1 MTNSSERR
9 RHLRIHDRLVVLLKD
24 RATGKIHRTL
34 TEDLSSG
41 GLRLVTS
48 EPLEPGIA
56 LDGELKL
63 PDRDQAIPF
72 AGTVVWSR
80 VLTGQPRKSYEP
92 PLREIGL
99 SFVRLAAGD
108 QALIDRYARMNA
120 LPEGPPR
127 A

>member
-1 MTNSSERR
+1 MADSSEHRR
-9 RHLRIHDRLVVLLKD
+9 YLRIRNRLVVLLKD
-24 RATGKIHRTL
+24 RATGKVHRTL
-34 TEDLSSG
+34 TEDLSAA

-48 EPLEPGIA
+48 EPLEPGTA

-72 AGTVVWSR
+72 GGMVVWSR
-80 VLTGQPRKSYEP
+80 LLTGQPRKSYEP